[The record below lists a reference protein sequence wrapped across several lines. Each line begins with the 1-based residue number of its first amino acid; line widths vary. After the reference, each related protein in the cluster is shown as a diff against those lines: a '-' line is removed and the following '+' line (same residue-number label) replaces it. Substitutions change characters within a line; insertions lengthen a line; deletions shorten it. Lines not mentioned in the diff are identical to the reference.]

1 MELELKFIDQ
11 RLDGLE
17 AWVRKGQ
24 SDWIRLDFML
34 EYYLFANVDLTKRY
48 REKLDDKHQAQQY
61 YELLYDKFIKSTSYG
76 EKFNFAEYINWQRNT
91 GSDIEIARKM
101 LQSD

>member
-48 REKLDDKHQAQQY
+48 REKLDDKNQAQQY
-61 YELLYDKFIKSTSYG
+61 YELLHDKFIKLTSYG
-76 EKFNFAEYINWQRNT
+76 EKFNFEEYINWQRTT